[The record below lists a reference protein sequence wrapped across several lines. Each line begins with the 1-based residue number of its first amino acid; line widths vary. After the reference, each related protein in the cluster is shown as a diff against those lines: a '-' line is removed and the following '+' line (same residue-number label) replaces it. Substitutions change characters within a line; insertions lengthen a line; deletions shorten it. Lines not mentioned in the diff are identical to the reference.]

1 MIRTNFNHPSGQRP
15 DAPVVVGPWPS
26 YRQFSALPEQERW
39 KLYGGAKA
47 YREMLEREGF
57 VMSEGYDEFIKRV
70 TRELDL

>member
-1 MIRTNFNHPSGQRP
+1 MTRTNLNHPAGLRP
-15 DAPVVVGPWPS
+15 EAPIVVGPWPS
-26 YRQFSALPEQERW
+26 YRQFGGLPEQERW

-57 VMSEGYDEFIKRV
+57 VMSESYDAFVIRV